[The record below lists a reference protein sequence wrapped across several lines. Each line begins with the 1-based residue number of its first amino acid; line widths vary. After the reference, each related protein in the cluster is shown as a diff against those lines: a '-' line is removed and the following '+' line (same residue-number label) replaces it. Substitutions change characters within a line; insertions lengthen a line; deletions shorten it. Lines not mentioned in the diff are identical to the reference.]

1 MTKIIL
7 HNLNQD
13 SSHQRVI
20 VNLAS
25 GYSTTQDNQDIKNNE
40 LTTQAE
46 FSHALFSEKKLSKT
60 GDYYCYTYDTMTDFF
75 KIPKLIY
82 ATLIQSD
89 SPASCQ
95 FKIKPSDAYIQLKSD
110 YSIFFSVHHKKQA
123 KESIRIQQL
132 NDFISNISKFK
143 FQYQDK
149 VILDQV
155 LTIKDLAET
164 IDSDVLYQSDTDVAQ
179 FCMQIE
185 FLDQYELRYINQ
197 SIGFGVFARNRINKG
212 TLISQYCG
220 SLVPGKIIDNSYVYK
235 ADPRG
240 LNLGL
245 DAREHGNISRFIN
258 HAPEQSF
265 KNNRKL
271 FTKTLKANINTKNQN
286 VYGNN
291 ILMLIASRDIEKGEQ
306 LLSNYGPD
314 FFTQSHDLLLIKRNG
329 HVINYAGKIMQDTPA
344 QRVQTLALMKHP
356 SLKQA
361 QWNLLIKPITV
372 LLIMLLFLL
381 VNKI

>member
-7 HNLNQD
+7 HNLNPH
-13 SSHQRVI
+13 SLHQKAI
-20 VNLAS
+20 VDLAS
-25 GYSTTQDNQDIKNNE
+25 GYSTIHDNQHVKNNV
-40 LTTQAE
+40 LATQAE
-46 FSHALFSEKKLSKT
+46 FTHPLFTEKKLSKT
-60 GDYYCYTYDTMTDFF
+60 GDYYCYSYENMTDFF

-82 ATLIQSD
+82 ATLLQTD

-95 FKIKPSDAYIQLKSD
+95 FKITPSDTYIQLKSD

-123 KESIRIQQL
+123 KESIQIQQL

-143 FQYQDK
+143 FQYQDS
-149 VILDQV
+149 VILDQI

-164 IDSDVLYQSDTDVAQ
+164 IDADLLYQSDNEIAL
-179 FCMQIE
+179 FCMQMDC
-185 FLDQYELRYINQ
+185 LDYYELRYINQ
-197 SIGFGVFARNRINKG
+197 CIGLGVFSRKRINKG
-212 TLISQYCG
+212 ALISQYCG
-220 SLVPGKIIDNSYVYK
+220 ELIPGKITDKSYVYK
-235 ADPRG
+235 AHPDG

-258 HAPEQSF
+258 HAPRHSF
-265 KNNRKL
+265 KNNRTL
-271 FTKTLKANINTKNQN
+271 FSKTIEANINTKHCN

-291 ILMLIASRDIEKGEQ
+291 IVMLIARRDIEKGEQ
-306 LLSNYGPD
+306 LLSDYGSL
-314 FFTQSHDLLLIKRNG
+314 FFNQSQDLLLIKRNG
-329 HVINYAGKIMQDTPA
+329 HVINRAGKIIQDTPA

-372 LLIMLLFLL
+372 LLIMLLFVLF
-381 VNKI
+381 NKM